1 MASLLN
7 CSLTS
12 NSVSQTILSNSDD
25 IPSLELIIKADAG
38 FEFIL
43 GTSVDNFTYTPDPSH
58 INKIAGVD
66 FEDFIEDDE
75 VFIKAII
82 DIVDSYTISAD
93 ENLTID
99 IGGRAVEIVVLKNY
113 LAGLVFNI
121 DGYGV
126 DYSDLSEKPIPNV
139 GFHSQFIGNKFNFRN
154 RKGSFIKLSNSQSVD
169 FTADIVLNELDWD
182 GDVNETINV
191 IVPAEEPP
199 GIGGVFTTN
208 SQTGVVLSKF
218 QSPTGGWQGSMVL
231 LEDAQIDPAL
241 WSEYQY
247 GGSLYTEYIQQSN
260 NSGSA
265 GQLSVP
271 TIDQLQLMYQQ
282 RDTLEAA
289 EGFTAFLD
297 EVYWSSTNGNSI
309 TFADEG
315 YLAEVF
321 EDDGT
326 GLGRARLI
334 FSFKTETTSVNQ
346 QIADKDLLAFRGFQ
360 DIVPGTSLD
369 VADITFYASS
379 RTLGLNESYFGAY
392 TSAPVLEGIGGSDSQ
407 PFSLNLI
414 SVTTQESN
422 QGVSSTTRY
431 NYKLRYEAPEF
442 GYDQPFNQELS
453 YADNISYM
461 EDQNNAIGGASYVG
475 IVSGTITAYEE
486 TGRGV
491 SYVIDDIDF
500 GLDQFNLGS
509 TNIIPADGI
518 NSDNTKVAIIKG
530 TPGASFSI
538 SLQETSVVENVISR
552 SLLPTNSFF
561 GGLIPDMPRGVV
573 VIPASGEYKFK
584 LPNVSSY
591 SGSGY
596 KEFELTVNA
605 LGRTTIGLSN
615 RFTKSF
621 TTSPNQL
628 GSTFVTT
635 INQYAKVGISIAAV
649 KHSGST
655 YVSSYDVSDITSVGI
670 LGSAKTGIALSNVIS
685 NNLPTANSDT
695 QEFEIRITKSG
706 TFSIADDYT
715 FDSSSF
721 VPTIENNGDIV
732 VFSDLAA
739 DIGNGPSDGTNDNDY
754 ANITG
759 RITYEKFGKYTQTY
773 TVDLTKIFKHE

>member
-1 MASLLN
+1 MAQLLN

-12 NSVSQTILSNSDD
+12 NSASQTILSSSED
-25 IPSLELIIKADAG
+25 IPSLELIVKADEG

-43 GTSVDNFTYTPDPSH
+43 GTSVDTFTYTPDPSH
-58 INKIAGVD
+58 INKIAAVD
-66 FEDFIEDDE
+66 FDDFVENEE
-75 VFIKAII
+75 VFIRAII
-82 DIVDSYTISAD
+82 DIVDSYTISVD

-99 IGGRAVEIVVLKNY
+99 IGGRASEVIVLKDY
-113 LAGLVFNI
+113 LAGIVFNL
-121 DGYGV
+121 DGYDV
-126 DYSDLSEKPIPNV
+126 DYNDLNEKPIPNV
-139 GFHSQFIGNKFNFRN
+139 GFHSQFIPNKYNFRN

-182 GDVNETINV
+182 GDVDETITV
-191 IVPAEEPP
+191 EVPAIEPP
-199 GIGGVFTTN
+199 DIGGIFTTN

-218 QSPTGGWQGSMVL
+218 QSPNGGWEGIMVL
-231 LEDAQIDPAL
+231 LQDTQISPAL
-241 WSEYQY
+241 WGEYQY
-247 GGSLYTEYIQQSN
+247 GGNLYNQYIQPSSN
-260 NSGSA
+260 LGSA

-271 TIDQLQLMYQQ
+271 TIEQLQLMYQS
-282 RDTLEAA
+282 RTTLEAA
-289 EGFTAFLD
+289 QDFNAFLD
-297 EVYWSSTNGNSI
+297 EVYWSSTNGSSI

-326 GLGRARLI
+326 GLGIVRLV
-334 FSFKTETTSVNQ
+334 FSFTTESTTLNQ
-346 QIADKDLLAFRGFQ
+346 TVADKDLVAFRGFQ
-360 DIVPGTSLD
+360 DIVPGTNLD

-379 RTLGLNESYFGAY
+379 RGLNLNDNHFGAY
-392 TSAPVLEGIGGSDSQ
+392 TSAPVLESIGNLEPQ
-407 PFSLNLI
+407 PFSLQLV
-414 SVTTQESN
+414 STQTQENNS
-422 QGVSSTTRY
+422 GLVTATRY

-442 GYDQPFNQELS
+442 GYDQPFNQELA
-453 YADNISYM
+453 YASNISYM
-461 EDQNNAIGGASYVG
+461 EDQNDAIGGTSYVG
-475 IVSGTITAYEE
+475 IVSGGIKAYQE

-561 GGLIPDMPRGVV
+561 GGLIPEMPKGVV

-655 YVSSYDVSDITSVGI
+655 YVSSYNVSDITSVGI

-706 TFSIADDYT
+706 TFSIADNYT

-721 VPTIENNGDIV
+721 VPTIENNGDAV
-732 VFSDLAA
+732 VFSDLTA
-739 DIGNGPSDGTNDNDY
+739 DIGSGLSDGTNNNDF

>member
-43 GTSVDNFTYTPDPSH
+43 GTSVNNFTYTPDPSH

-66 FEDFIEDDE
+66 FEDFMEDDE

-126 DYSDLSEKPIPNV
+126 DYSDLIEKTIPNV

-182 GDVNETINV
+182 GDVNETIEV
-191 IVPAEEPP
+191 LVPAVEPP
-199 GIGGVFTTN
+199 NIGGVFTIN
-208 SQTGVVLSKF
+208 SQTG
-218 QSPTGGWQGSMVL
+218 
-231 LEDAQIDPAL
+231 
-241 WSEYQY
+241 SEYQY
-247 GGSLYTEYIQQSN
+247 GGNLYTEYVQQNN

-265 GQLSVP
+265 GQLALPNIAS
-271 TIDQLQLMYQQ
+271 LQAMYQQ
-282 RDTLEAA
+282 RDILEAA
-289 EGFTAFLD
+289 EGFTAFED
-297 EVYWSSTNGNSI
+297 EVYWSSTDGSSI

-334 FSFKTETTSVNQ
+334 FSFITEATSVNQ

-369 VADITFYASS
+369 VANITFYASS

-422 QGVSSTTRY
+422 QGLSSTTQY
-431 NYKLRYEAPEF
+431 NYKLRYEAPEL
-442 GYDQPFNQELS
+442 GYDQPFTQELS

-461 EDQNNAIGGASYVG
+461 EDQNDSIGGASYVG
-475 IVSGTITAYEE
+475 IVSGNITAYQE

-655 YVSSYDVSDITSVGI
+655 YVSSYNVSDITSVGI

-721 VPTIENNGDIV
+721 VPTIENNGDVV
-732 VFSDLAA
+732 VFSDLTA